1 MHGIVLTNREGR
13 LKQGLDEH
21 FREHRNLYQTQRMY
35 RIDVK
40 PIRSDAWYVT
50 DYGGKAI
57 KNSRFSTDHILIL
70 PKSTSELARGRLPVD
85 PAAAQCRTSSH
96 GTTFQTRLRLR
107 KYSAWTDEG
116 CERPCGR
123 PIHHLLQREQQD
135 TDLVDSRVVRL

>member
-1 MHGIVLTNREGR
+1 MHGIVLTTREGR

-57 KNSRFSTDHILIL
+57 KNSRFSTDPILIL
-70 PKSTSELARGRLPVD
+70 PKSTSELAQGRLPVD
-85 PAAAQCRTSSH
+85 PAARTMQDIQSRYNFSDEVAV
-96 GTTFQTRLRLR
+96 GQMGRL
-107 KYSAWTDEG
+107 
-116 CERPCGR
+116 
-123 PIHHLLQREQQD
+123 
-135 TDLVDSRVVRL
+135 